1 MCATYTLPIALELV
15 TLSCII
21 ATIHYL
27 VALVFPNEHRH
38 ATPLR
43 QKIHMTDSQ
52 ALQGVRVLD
61 LTRVLAG
68 PFCGQILGDLGA
80 EVIKVE
86 RPGLGD
92 DGRMYGFSQLK
103 DSEGKPTRESAFYL
117 TANRNK
123 KSVTVNISKPEG
135 QALIRKLAA
144 ECDVLIE
151 NYKVGNLKRY
161 GLDYDSLKQANPR
174 LIYCSIT
181 GYGQTGPMAERPGYD
196 GLFQTTG
203 GLMAVTGIPDGQPG
217 AGPLKAGPSLVD
229 VFTGHN
235 AALAVLGALNQRHRT
250 GQGQYIDIALLDC
263 SIAMVSHI
271 MQDYLVSGIAPP
283 RLGNGGNGGGPA
295 DLINCSD
302 GIIYISAGTDE
313 HWRLLCEL
321 MKRPDLFAD
330 PRFDTNPKRGR
341 NRNELVAI
349 IIQWSK
355 DWTTA
360 DLLTKLDEIGVP
372 AARYN
377 DLPEVWQ
384 DEQVQHRQLKVTI
397 PHPVSG
403 KVSLIASPLAYMSGS
418 PMRYVAP
425 PTIGQHTDEVL
436 HGLLKLS
443 SEDITRLHATG
454 IV

>member
-1 MCATYTLPIALELV
+1 
-15 TLSCII
+15 
-21 ATIHYL
+21 
-27 VALVFPNEHRH
+27 
-38 ATPLR
+38 
-43 QKIHMTDSQ
+43 MTDSQ

-80 EVIKVE
+80 EVIKIE
-86 RPGLGD
+86 RPGAGD

-103 DSEGKPTRESAFYL
+103 DKDGNATRESAFYL

-123 KSVTVNISKPEG
+123 KSVTVNLSKPEG
-135 QALIRKLAA
+135 QTLIRKLAA

-161 GLDYDSLKQANPR
+161 GLDYDSLKEVNPR

-203 GLMAVTGIPDGQPG
+203 GLMAVTGIPEGQPG

-235 AALAVLGALNQRHRT
+235 AAIAVLGALNQRHQT
-250 GQGQYIDIALLDC
+250 GKGQYIDIALLDC
-263 SIAMVSHI
+263 SVAMVSHI
-271 MQDYLVSGIAPP
+271 MQDYLVSGNPPP

-321 MKRPDLFAD
+321 MKRPDLFTD

-360 DLLTKLDEIGVP
+360 DLLKALDKSGIP

-377 DLPEVWQ
+377 ELPEVWE
-384 DEQVQHRQLKVTI
+384 DEQVQHRHLKVTI

-403 KVSLIASPLAYMSGS
+403 EVSLIASPLAYMSGS

-443 SEDITRLHATG
+443 DEEVKRLHDSG